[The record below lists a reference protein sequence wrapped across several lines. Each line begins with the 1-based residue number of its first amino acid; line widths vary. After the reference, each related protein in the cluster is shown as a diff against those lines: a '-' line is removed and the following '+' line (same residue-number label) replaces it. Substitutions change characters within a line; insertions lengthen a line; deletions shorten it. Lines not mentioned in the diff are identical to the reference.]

1 MLIRIIHIS
10 IIYIWIIFWP
20 RGGIVA
26 AEPLHREI
34 VIMLRTA
41 NYKELTGTFLRFV
54 IPSISSQ
61 LLSGVYTIVDGYF
74 IGKGVG
80 AAGLAAVGLAFPFT
94 LFVTAVGTGIGVGGG
109 ALMSI
114 SVGRG
119 RKRLAERILGAMVFL
134 MAAASVLCVF
144 GLTAAARCAL
154 PFYQAADAR
163 VTEAAIVYAGIL
175 LAGSP
180 FQIVAMGMLGAV
192 RNDGFPRKAMYI
204 MIAGFLVNI
213 ALDWLWV
220 IVFPFGEAGAAF
232 ATLASQLFA
241 AVLLASH
248 FFRGRS
254 AVALRRRLIAP
265 AGRLARKILYMGL
278 PPLGVQIAAAA
289 TMLAHN
295 WQALAYGGDMGV
307 AAYAVVG
314 YVVPVGVMLQEG
326 IAEGIQPLVSYLHG
340 ANLSARRRITAR
352 LGFAAAAAVGLACS
366 ALTLAGHSVIPAFFS
381 LSGETAGLASR
392 GILFSAGM
400 FPFLGLAKLGA
411 SYFQSTG
418 SLGRASV
425 LTYGDPFVLL
435 PLFLWTLPLV
445 LGMDG
450 VWLAMTFANIALSG
464 VFMVMW
470 KEETDKRVPFSAIS
484 FW

>member
-1 MLIRIIHIS
+1 M
-10 IIYIWIIFWP
+10 
-20 RGGIVA
+20 
-26 AEPLHREI
+26 HREI
-34 VIMLRTA
+34 VIMLRAA
-41 NYKELTGTFLRFV
+41 NYKELTGTFFRFV

-80 AAGLAAVGLAFPFT
+80 ATGLAAVGLAFPFT

-119 RKRLAERILGAMVFL
+119 RKRLAERLLGTTVFL
-134 MAAASVLCVF
+134 MAAASALCMA
-144 GLTAAARCAL
+144 GLTLAARWTL
-154 PFYQAADAR
+154 PFYGAADAR
-163 VTEAAIVYAGIL
+163 VTEAALTYAGIL
-175 LAGSP
+175 LVGSP
-180 FQIVAMGMLGAV
+180 FQIVAMGMLGMV
-192 RNDGFPRKAMYI
+192 RNDGFPRRAMYI

-213 ALDWLWV
+213 VLDWLWV

-241 AVLLASH
+241 AVLLAAH
-248 FFRGRS
+248 FARGKS
-254 AVALRRRLIAP
+254 AVALRRRFIAP
-265 AGRLARKILYMGL
+265 AGKLARKIFYMGL
-278 PPLGVQIAAAA
+278 PPLGVQVAAAA

-295 WQALAYGGDMGV
+295 WQALSYGGDMGV

-326 IAEGIQPLVSYLHG
+326 IAEGIQPLVSYLYG

-352 LGFAAAAAVGLACS
+352 LGFASALAVGLACS
-366 ALTLAGHSVIPAFFS
+366 TLTLAGHGIIPVFFS
-381 LSGETAGLASR
+381 LSGETAALASR

-418 SLGRASV
+418 CLGRASL

-435 PLFLWTLPLV
+435 PLFLWTLPLA

-470 KEETDKRVPFSAIS
+470 KEETGKKVPFSAIR